1 MPKAIR
7 EQIGKGPGDTIE
19 VIVWRDEGKNRRS
32 ACSILK
38 VDQEKKGC
46 FQFSK
51 SWVTPIAR
59 VLPLDYRSEKTRNTI
74 EEIKES
80 HWNARRE

>member
-51 SWVTPIAR
+51 S
-59 VLPLDYRSEKTRNTI
+59 
-74 EEIKES
+74 
-80 HWNARRE
+80 